1 MGLSKCSNIEALV
14 KQIKEEMLPDIDPY
28 SFVSASAYDTA
39 WLAMVPAD
47 SDQTCP
53 LFKECLEWVVNNQ
66 TKEGCWGECVD
77 AIDTLSATLA
87 CVIAIH
93 NNNSDELSG
102 LDFVQENAEK
112 ILRKTED
119 HFPRWFT
126 IIFPGMIE
134 LARKVGIQLAFP
146 SQLNAFLLDIFH
158 KRQLLLDTEELIG
171 NQYYPPLL
179 SYLEALPPSYD
190 VSERDITMNL
200 NGDGSLFQSPAA
212 TANAFMA
219 TGNERSL
226 SYLQTVVGRC
236 ANGVPPT
243 FPMDEELIRL
253 CLVNQ
258 LQRLGLANH
267 FTHEIEEILVQIYRH
282 SLVPLGPFISMLP
295 DLSHC
300 WISSKWLWFNIRI
313 DHLPQIE
320 SLQVGLHFDHPYV
333 IAFSIEDLR
342 CNVGIQLHK
351 DSLAF
356 RLLRMHG
363 YSISP
368 RHFCWF
374 LNNQEVRA
382 QIEENQGYF
391 TISMLN
397 VYRATDLMFPGENE
411 VEEARSFS
419 RKVLEKIALKDSS
432 LASTGLN
439 KMVEHELKFPWIAR
453 LDHLDHRAWI
463 EDINN
468 SNVLLSTLL
477 NEKLLQL
484 AVADYEFRQSI
495 YRKELEEVI
504 RWSKNKGMSDMGFGR
519 DKTTYCYF
527 AIASSIPLPYDS
539 EVRMI
544 ITKSAVVITV
554 ADDFYDT
561 EASFDEL
568 ATLTKAIARWDAEG
582 LSGHSKTIFNAS
594 NDLVSEFVAKVRHQH
609 GIDITYVLQQIWY
622 ETFNSWF
629 VEAEA
634 KWSMGG
640 FVPSME
646 EYLGN
651 GAVSIALH
659 TIVLPASYLLNP
671 SLADYK
677 IRAGEY
683 QTVTKLAM
691 LIPRLL
697 NDIQSY
703 QKEEQEG
710 KLNYVLLYMRE
721 NPGTDI
727 QDSTAYV
734 REIIYKNWG
743 EFLQHVLMDGLAEE
757 LPKSCKFLHLSC
769 VKVFQMFFHSSN
781 RYDSNTDMLQD
792 IQKAIYIPL
801 NIRSN

>member
-1 MGLSKCSNIEALV
+1 
-14 KQIKEEMLPDIDPY
+14 
-28 SFVSASAYDTA
+28 
-39 WLAMVPAD
+39 MVPAD
-47 SDQTCP
+47 SDQTC
-53 LFKECLEWVVNNQ
+53 LMFKECLEWVVNNQ
-66 TKEGCWGECVD
+66 TKEGCWGKYVD
-77 AIDTLSATLA
+77 TIDTLSATLA

-93 NNNSDELSG
+93 KWSIGANNIKRG

-119 HFPRWFT
+119 HFPHWFT

-146 SQLNAFLLDIFH
+146 SQLNAFLLEIFH

-171 NQYYPPLL
+171 NQHYPPLL

-200 NGDGSLFQSPAA
+200 NGNGSLFQSPAA
-212 TANAFMA
+212 TASAFMA
-219 TGNERSL
+219 TGNEQSL
-226 SYLQTVVGRC
+226 FYLQMVVGKC
-236 ANGVPPT
+236 ANRVPPT

-258 LQRLGLANH
+258 LQRLGLADH
-267 FTHEIEEILVQIYRH
+267 FTDEIEEILVQIYRNYKT
-282 SLVPLGPFISMLP
+282 LE
-295 DLSHC
+295 
-300 WISSKWLWFNIRI
+300 WLDKASNNIV
-313 DHLPQIE
+313 D
-320 SLQVGLHFDHPYV
+320 
-333 IAFSIEDLR
+333 
-342 CNVGIQLHK
+342 VGIQLHK
-351 DSLAF
+351 DSLAL
-356 RLLRMHG
+356 RLIRMHG

-368 RHFCWF
+368 RHFYWF

-382 QIEENQGYF
+382 PIEENQEYF

-397 VYRATDLMFPGENE
+397 AYRATNLMFPGENE
-411 VEEARSFS
+411 VEEARSFA
-419 RKVLEKIALKDSS
+419 RKVLEKITLKDNS

-453 LDHLDHRAWI
+453 LDHLDRRAWI

-468 SNVLLSTLL
+468 TNVLWVGKTSFHRRLSTLL

-504 RWSKNKGMSDMGFGR
+504 RWFKNKGMSDMGFGR

-527 AIASSIPLPYDS
+527 AIASSIPLPYNS

-568 ATLTKAIARWDAEG
+568 TTLTQAIARWDAER
-582 LSGHSKTIFNAS
+582 LSGHSKTIFNALD
-594 NDLVSEFVAKVRHQH
+594 DLVSEFVAK
-609 GIDITYVLQQIWY
+609 WY

-629 VEAEA
+629 VESEA
-634 KWSMGG
+634 KWSMEG
-640 FVPSME
+640 FVPSKE
-646 EYLGN
+646 EYLGI

-659 TIVLPASYLLNP
+659 TIVLPASNLLNP

-683 QTVTKLAM
+683 QTVSKLAM

-710 KLNYVLLYMRE
+710 KLNYVLLHMTE

-734 REIIYKNWG
+734 R
-743 EFLQHVLMDGLAEE
+743 
-757 LPKSCKFLHLSC
+757 
-769 VKVFQMFFHSSN
+769 
-781 RYDSNTDMLQD
+781 
-792 IQKAIYIPL
+792 
-801 NIRSN
+801 

>member
-1 MGLSKCSNIEALV
+1 MQMGLSKCSNIEALV

-53 LFKECLEWVVNNQ
+53 MFKECLEWVVNNQ

-93 NNNSDELSG
+93 KWSIGANNIKRG

-212 TANAFMA
+212 TASAFMA

-267 FTHEIEEILVQIYRH
+267 FTHEIEEILVQIYRNYKT
-282 SLVPLGPFISMLP
+282 LE
-295 DLSHC
+295 
-300 WISSKWLWFNIRI
+300 WLDKASNNIV
-313 DHLPQIE
+313 D
-320 SLQVGLHFDHPYV
+320 
-333 IAFSIEDLR
+333 
-342 CNVGIQLHK
+342 VGIQLHK

-468 SNVLLSTLL
+468 SNVLWVGKTSFHRLSTLL

-646 EYLGN
+646 EYIGN